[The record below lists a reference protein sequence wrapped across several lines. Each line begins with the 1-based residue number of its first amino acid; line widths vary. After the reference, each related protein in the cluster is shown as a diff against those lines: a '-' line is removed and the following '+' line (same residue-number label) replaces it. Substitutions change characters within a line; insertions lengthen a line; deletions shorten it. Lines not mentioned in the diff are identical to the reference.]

1 MASWACENDRRPFVR
16 DKIRAVLLGV
26 ALGDALGVPVEFQRR
41 ETMRKN
47 PVTGMRG
54 FGAHNVPAG
63 TYSDDTALTL
73 CLADNLAAGFD
84 PGRLAQS
91 FLQWWDEDFWA
102 ACSPAF
108 GLGQR
113 TMKAFARLEQGV
125 APEQAGGR
133 LESDNGNGSLMRIA
147 PLMFFLLDKPFA
159 ERLDITRQVSSITHA
174 HVRSVVACFYH
185 LEFARLL
192 YFGWDKSDALRELR
206 QLGDYLVFDPPE
218 EKAHFARLWQGEIA
232 ALPDTEIRSGGYVI
246 DTLEASLWC
255 LLTTNSF
262 ADALLAA
269 VNLGHDTD
277 TTAAVT
283 GALAGLLYGEAAMP
297 EAWLQTL
304 ARRADIET
312 LADRMATRLTRGK

>member
-1 MASWACENDRRPFVR
+1 MTLRN
-16 DKIRAVLLGV
+16 KIRAVLLGV
-26 ALGDALGVPVEFQRR
+26 ALGDALGVPVEFWRR
-41 ETMRKN
+41 ESVRRN

-54 FGAHNVPAG
+54 FGAHKVPAG

-73 CLADNLAAGFD
+73 CLADNLASGFD
-84 PGRLAQS
+84 LDRLAQS
-91 FLQWWDEDFWA
+91 FLQWCYEDLWA
-102 ACSPAF
+102 AGKRAF

-113 TMKAFARLEQGV
+113 TFRAFVRLEQGV

-133 LESDNGNGSLMRIA
+133 LERDNGNGALMRIA
-147 PLMFFLLDKPFA
+147 PLMFYLLDKPFV

-174 HVRSVVACFYH
+174 HVRSVIACFYH

-192 YFGWDKSDALRELR
+192 YFGWDKFDALRELR
-206 QLGDYLVFDPPE
+206 QLGDFLVFDPPE
-218 EKAHFARLWQGEIA
+218 EKAVFARLWQGEIA
-232 ALPDTEIRSGGYVI
+232 KLPDTEIRSGGYVI

-269 VNLGHDTD
+269 VNLGNDTD

-297 EAWLQTL
+297 EEWLQTL
-304 ARRADIET
+304 ARRADIEA
-312 LADRMATRLTRGK
+312 LADRMAAYIGDRKAKEAEK